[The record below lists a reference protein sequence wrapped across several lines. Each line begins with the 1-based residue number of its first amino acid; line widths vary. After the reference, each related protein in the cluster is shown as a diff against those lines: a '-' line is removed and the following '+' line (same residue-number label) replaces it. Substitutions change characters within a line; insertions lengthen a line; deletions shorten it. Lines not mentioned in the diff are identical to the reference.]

1 MSNNNDNSEDEII
14 QTEKYASMDQRIMAA
29 VERKRKQLEDTADS
43 DIIWSKL
50 ESKWDN
56 SEAKKEYEFK
66 KDLVRGHS
74 GEHSFYQKYQH
85 LLSHLDGRN
94 ADFEINKTGET
105 IELKTDYYDENLT
118 DNLFIERYSYDD
130 KNGGPWQSAD
140 KNITYY
146 IYQFHST
153 GNMYCFNTKQLVKK
167 MAKYAANLQ
176 LVPVKNK
183 GYTTYGYK
191 VNKQLLKDLVLEPE
205 EIGLFTK

>member
-1 MSNNNDNSEDEII
+1 MSDEEEVVE
-14 QTEKYASMDQRIMAA
+14 QTVKYASMDELIMAA
-29 VERKRKQLEDTADS
+29 VERKRKQLENTEQS
-43 DIIWSKL
+43 DITWKKL
-50 ESKWDN
+50 ESKWDD

-105 IELKTDYYDENLT
+105 IELKTDYYDENKT

-146 IYQFHST
+146 IYQFHNT
-153 GNMYCFNTKQLVKK
+153 GNMYVFNTKQLVKK
-167 MAKYAANLQ
+167 MAKYAATLT

-191 VNKQLLKDLVLEPE
+191 VDRQLLKSLILNPE
-205 EIGLFTK
+205 EIGLFVK